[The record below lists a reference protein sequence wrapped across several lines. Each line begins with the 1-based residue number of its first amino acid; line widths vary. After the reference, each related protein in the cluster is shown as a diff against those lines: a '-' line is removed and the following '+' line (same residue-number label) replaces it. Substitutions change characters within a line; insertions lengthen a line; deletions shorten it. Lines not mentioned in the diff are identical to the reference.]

1 MAPFGSAPTH
11 PSVYASQASG
21 SHDWSAAS
29 HSHSHSTTRRI
40 VQMQDW
46 APAQEAM
53 FPDASAAIPI
63 RPPSQG
69 QFHTALPPPSRL
81 RSMSVSLPWRQ
92 RPKSAFLEPNTESG
106 YHGLFLEK
114 SESQGSGGDEGDAHL
129 APTTPKHHGNF
140 KRMLRRASISLKEGV
155 KGFVQRRTS
164 VPATTTFDSDGQPA
178 RPLFAGAS
186 HHAPRP
192 STPRPTTS
200 HMAWSRLRQATS
212 FRHSRMLY
220 PGHGERMFEHDL
232 GPIESPT
239 LPVPGSGEQ
248 PPIIPRKTGAAAR
261 QAAAIACHGLHGY
274 DLMENHFPRPGWLA
288 EDALDDHESGIGIAL
303 TSSEME
309 AYVPGDEVD
318 SDVDVDADLT
328 RDETAIIKVD
338 FISRLPMELAIQVL
352 ALLDAPTLNTASRV
366 SSGWHSVVKNQHIWR
381 ESFLREKTTTYA
393 TSGPVRPGV
402 GLGVPRVQPENN
414 WKEIYRVK
422 TELDKRWKEGKAQP
436 VYLNGHTDSIYC
448 LQFDEC
454 VFFLGPQ
461 QTPSH

>member
-1 MAPFGSAPTH
+1 
-11 PSVYASQASG
+11 
-21 SHDWSAAS
+21 
-29 HSHSHSTTRRI
+29 
-40 VQMQDW
+40 
-46 APAQEAM
+46 
-53 FPDASAAIPI
+53 
-63 RPPSQG
+63 
-69 QFHTALPPPSRL
+69 
-81 RSMSVSLPWRQ
+81 MSVSLPWRQ

-366 SSGWHSVVKNQHIWR
+366 SSGWHGVVKNQHIWR

-454 VFFLGPQ
+454 VFLQRSKKEFP
-461 QTPSH
+461 H